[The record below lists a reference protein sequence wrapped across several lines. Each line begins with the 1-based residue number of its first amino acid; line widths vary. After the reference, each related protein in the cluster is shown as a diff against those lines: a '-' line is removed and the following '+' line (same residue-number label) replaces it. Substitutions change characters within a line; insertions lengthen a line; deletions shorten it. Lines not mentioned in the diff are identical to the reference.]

1 MSHLP
6 ITDAAIRAWRALD
19 YAPSARWVKW
29 AVEQLVAG
37 RDGGNLRILAGLTEP
52 FDTFDTKRF
61 TDNALAEVGV
71 EPLTQNAAI
80 LSYAQELVATLI
92 ERPTLTA
99 EVLSELAALC
109 VDAGY
114 PKLLMP
120 FYLLHFARQD
130 LQSSAEQHYW
140 DGAGRL
146 EYRLN
151 CRQRSSPLAN

>member
-80 LSYAQELVATLI
+80 LSYA
-92 ERPTLTA
+92 
-99 EVLSELAALC
+99 
-109 VDAGY
+109 
-114 PKLLMP
+114 
-120 FYLLHFARQD
+120 
-130 LQSSAEQHYW
+130 
-140 DGAGRL
+140 
-146 EYRLN
+146 
-151 CRQRSSPLAN
+151 